1 VKIGLAGSCSGVKE
15 KYYTIGFLQN
25 IISIF
30 VVINKIDYIY
40 RQFLIHQNG
49 FLYRPKPHALLLK
62 YCDF

>member
-1 VKIGLAGSCSGVKE
+1 VLKKSITQL
-15 KYYTIGFLQN
+15 GFLQN

-30 VVINKIDYIY
+30 VIINKIDYIY
-40 RQFLIHQNG
+40 RPFLIHQNG